1 MMKLLFTL
9 FICAS
14 YDGVPYLT
22 SEMYALRSQAFI
34 APCVHRRHD
43 PPVREQQQ
51 QHECTQ
57 LLLTHVVAGLAA
69 LVVDQVVGH
78 VGSTTETVL

>member
-22 SEMYALRSQAFI
+22 SEMYAVRSQAFI
-34 APCVHRRHD
+34 APCVHQRHD

-69 LVVDQVVGH
+69 LVVD
-78 VGSTTETVL
+78 